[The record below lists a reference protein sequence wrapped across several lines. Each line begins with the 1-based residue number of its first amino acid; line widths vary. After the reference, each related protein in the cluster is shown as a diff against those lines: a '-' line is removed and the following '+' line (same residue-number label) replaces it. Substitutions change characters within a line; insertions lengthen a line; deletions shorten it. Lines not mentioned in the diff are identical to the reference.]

1 MCWAQIKYVLEKDTL
16 FLRTKIKWKMYPEM
30 VFLFWE
36 KVGSSIVLFLAVIFF
51 AGECR
56 LVFPRLFQVKRF
68 CSSEESEQLQKGP
81 STSRAVRLLEL
92 RALHKMLH
100 LLSHWHS

>member
-1 MCWAQIKYVLEKDTL
+1 MSWAQIKYVLGKDTL
-16 FLRTKIKWKMYPEM
+16 FLRTKIKWKMYLKM
-30 VFLFWE
+30 VFLFSE
-36 KVGSSIVLFLAVIFF
+36 KVGSSIVLFLVVIFF

-56 LVFPRLFQVKRF
+56 LVFPRLFQVRKF
-68 CSSEESEQLQKGP
+68 CSSEEFEQLQKGL
-81 STSRAVRLLEL
+81 STSRAVWLLEL